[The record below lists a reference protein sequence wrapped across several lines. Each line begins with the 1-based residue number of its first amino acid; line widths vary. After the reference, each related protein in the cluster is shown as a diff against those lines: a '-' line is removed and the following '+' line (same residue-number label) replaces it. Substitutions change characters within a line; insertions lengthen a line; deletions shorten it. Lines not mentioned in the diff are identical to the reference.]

1 MLSSVYRCVIYLSCM
16 CNDER
21 KHTQKTLWVGKKYI
35 PFNVTMIK
43 ASIQEQLFQC
53 DTDLKLFKIKKLLFT
68 NENGSEF
75 QWADMEPCQ

>member
-1 MLSSVYRCVIYLSCM
+1 M

-21 KHTQKTLWVGKKYI
+21 KHTQKTLLVGKKHI

-43 ASIQEQLFQC
+43 TSIQEQLFQY
-53 DTDLKLFKIKKLLFT
+53 DTDLKLFKIKLLFT